1 MCWLCVYT
9 WLCVKIKV
17 KGTLFVVFCRS
28 SWIIERGNFLCARYA
43 SKFKLRVPLFVVFC
57 RVSGILERGNFLC
70 AGYAYAWL
78 RIKIKVKGGF
88 PLSRKFYVDYANAF
102 DWLYVRK

>member
-70 AGYAYAWL
+70 AGYASMRGYASKL
-78 RIKIKVKGGF
+78 RLKVDF
-88 PLSRKFYVDYANAF
+88 HCRVNFT
-102 DWLYVRK
+102 